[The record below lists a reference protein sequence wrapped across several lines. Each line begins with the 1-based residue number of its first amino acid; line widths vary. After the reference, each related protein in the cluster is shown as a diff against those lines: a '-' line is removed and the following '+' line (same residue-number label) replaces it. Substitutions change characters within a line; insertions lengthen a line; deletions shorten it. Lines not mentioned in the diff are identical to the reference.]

1 MIYALSFQDKDKH
14 PKLFDDMF
22 RERHRLYVEG
32 RGWKELGSVDGRE
45 MDQFDRS
52 STVYLMA
59 IGSDGG
65 LLGSIRL
72 NPSTN
77 PHLLD
82 TIFPELCSRD
92 DIPRGIDTWEMSRLF
107 VCHHSEFDDEG
118 VTIKGRLFCAMF
130 EFCLMYDISTVS
142 AVCDSY
148 FLPRVLKAGVKARPL
163 GIPKSYQ
170 SGEMMAVQ
178 MQVASDCLAKIQSHY
193 RVPSNS
199 LRSTLSS
206 HNGHG
211 DHIRQD
217 LPSDSGELNDIVE
230 ISREAQLLQDIG
242 AVDTREEYVAR
253 FSELVLKLA
262 NGSSVE
268 VTQAEKELDELTEQ
282 VRTELFGDSG
292 RHKLETKR
300 LQ

>member
-32 RGWKELGSVDGRE
+32 RGWKELGNVDGRE
-45 MDQFDRS
+45 IDQFDKS
-52 STVYLMA
+52 STVYLVA
-59 IGSDGG
+59 VNAEGK

-77 PHLLD
+77 AHLLD
-82 TIFPELCSRD
+82 TIFPELCSRSE
-92 DIPRGIDTWEMSRLF
+92 IPRGIDKWEMSRLF

-130 EFCLMYDISTVS
+130 EFCLMYDIATVS

-148 FLPRVLKAGVKARPL
+148 FLPRVLKAGVKAKPL
-163 GIPKSYQ
+163 GIPRSYE
-170 SGEMMAVQ
+170 SGEMMAVE

-193 RVPSNS
+193 RVPPNS
-199 LRSTLSS
+199 LRSTLSQQG
-206 HNGHG
+206 GHG
-211 DHIRQD
+211 DRIRQD

-230 ISREAQLLQDIG
+230 IGREAQLLKEIG
-242 AVDTREEYVAR
+242 AVDSREEYVAQ
-253 FSELVLKLA
+253 FSELVLILA
-262 NGSSVE
+262 SGNSAQVS
-268 VTQAEKELDELTEQ
+268 QAEKELDDLAER
-282 VRTELFGDSG
+282 VRTELFGDSDKY
-292 RHKLETKR
+292 RFETKR